1 MNREHPERRHPTVT
15 HDIRRRLVA
24 TALSAA
30 GCLLLGACSSS
41 TTSIGTAATRVTSTA
56 VSQSGPTKS
65 AAAVTS
71 ADVAATRGSDPC
83 SVLTQ
88 ADVDTAVGQ
97 PLGSGKPNAA
107 LGNCVWSSA
116 DLSASVD
123 ITVSTWLSIKN
134 AATANGTKPA
144 PPSVPGIGDTAFW
157 AEGFLYVQKG
167 DAGFLLSI
175 SSPQL
180 NSAADLGLAQAKVL
194 ATAALGRL

>member
-1 MNREHPERRHPTVT
+1 MNREHPEHRHPTVT

-41 TTSIGTAATRVTSTA
+41 ATSIGTAATRVTSTA

-65 AAAVTS
+65 AAVVTS
-71 ADVAATRGSDPC
+71 ADGAAARGSDPC

-88 ADVDTAVGQ
+88 SDVDAAVGQ
-97 PLGSGKPNAA
+97 PLGAGKPNAA

-116 DLSASVD
+116 DFSASVD
-123 ITVSTWLSIKN
+123 ITVSTWSSIKN
-134 AATANGTKPA
+134 AATGGGTKPA
-144 PPSVPGIGDTAFW
+144 PPAVPGIGDAAFW

-180 NSAADLGLAQAKVL
+180 DSAADKGLTQAKVL
-194 ATAALGRL
+194 ATAVVGRL